1 MGVITRRS
9 MLLGG
14 AAVCS
19 TSGLALALPNE
30 LDFSILRQGVE
41 VGRHELRFSRGG
53 NGFTV
58 DIRIDY
64 AADSAAFRYQ
74 HRSREVWSED
84 RLVSLDAS
92 TNEGGRSYAVNGRAV
107 PEGFLLVSA
116 NQMLDARVVPTS
128 WWNPRLL
135 SERQVLSTL
144 SGQLVAISAASKG
157 VETIEA
163 WGRPIDATRYEV
175 RGGLQADIWYDDRA
189 TWVKSRFAGRDGAT
203 VDYAL
208 R

>member
-14 AAVCS
+14 GAACLP
-19 TSGLALALPNE
+19 GGPALALPDT
-30 LDFSILRQGVE
+30 LDFAILRQGVE
-41 VGRHELRFSRGG
+41 IGRHELRFARGG

-58 DIRIDY
+58 DIRVDY
-64 AADSAAFRYQ
+64 EAASASARYQ
-74 HRSREVWSED
+74 HRAREVWSED

-92 TNEGGRSYAVNGRAV
+92 TVDGGRSQAVLGRAV
-107 PEGFLLVSA
+107 AEGFRVEA
-116 NQMLDARVVPTS
+116 TGRVLDGRVIPGS
-128 WWNPRLL
+128 WWNTRLL
-135 SERQVLSTL
+135 SERQALSTL
-144 SGQLVAISAASKG
+144 TGQLVGIDVASKG

-163 WGRPIDATRYEV
+163 RGRPIDATHYQV
-175 RGGLQADIWYDDRA
+175 SGGLQAELWYDDRA
-189 TWVKSRFAGRDGAT
+189 TWVKAQFPGRDGAM